1 MLIRGVKKWALFS
14 IFFYIFLIML
24 RFTGADIFAER
35 IVRENKFR
43 AITLDFTTGASYNN
57 FAIADLFRT
66 TGIVPGGYDLGA
78 VRVRG
83 ITPFYSR
90 YNLKVVKISGDDN
103 FCNALKL
110 EIINRNFSKKYDGDL
125 LDLSLNSNLSE
136 DSLQDWIFVV
146 SFDDDDPL
154 LMNKIC
160 DFNLELRTY
169 REDPDE
175 TGGIFA
181 ERKIRNIISSGSW

>member
-169 REDPDE
+169 REDSDE
-175 TGGIFA
+175 TGGLFA

>member
-154 LMNKIC
+154 LVNKIC

-169 REDPDE
+169 REDSDE
-175 TGGIFA
+175 TGGLFA

>member
-78 VRVRG
+78 VRVGG